1 MEFTGKIIWIG
12 EKRQGTSVKGT
23 QWSCREYVIQD
34 ASTQYPRTMCF
45 TIFGEDKLNQFN
57 LQLDETLTVSFDI
70 DAHQYQ
76 DRWYNS
82 IRAWNIMRLSAPA
95 AAQQFISQAP
105 QQPQQS
111 NDLPF

>member
-1 MEFTGKIIWIG
+1 
-12 EKRQGTSVKGT
+12 
-23 QWSCREYVIQD
+23 
-34 ASTQYPRTMCF
+34 MCF

-57 LQLDETLTVSFDI
+57 IQLDETLTVSFDI

-95 AAQQFISQAP
+95 AAQQVISQA
-105 QQPQQS
+105 PQQS